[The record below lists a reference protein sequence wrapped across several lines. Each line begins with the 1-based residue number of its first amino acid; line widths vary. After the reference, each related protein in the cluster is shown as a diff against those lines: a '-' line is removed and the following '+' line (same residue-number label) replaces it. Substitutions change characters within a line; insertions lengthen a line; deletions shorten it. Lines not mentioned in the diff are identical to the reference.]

1 MSDEWRLV
9 MRFRKRGR
17 KKRAVINV
25 SAEPVEDSLPEF
37 VTHANA
43 TQQQQVEAK
52 GKNKGINPMRFVRQ
66 MVKNPDF
73 SYQALMIFMTL
84 TSGDNMRMDQR
95 IETVSTSVE
104 KMKSA
109 TEVIGTTMKSLRAA
123 AEAPRH
129 IRKLFN

>member
-1 MSDEWRLV
+1 
-9 MRFRKRGR
+9 MRFRKQGR
-17 KKRAVINV
+17 KKRAIIDV
-25 SAEPVEDSLPEF
+25 SAEPVEDSLPGF
-37 VTHANA
+37 VANSNA
-43 TQQQQVEAK
+43 VKQQQGAVK

-66 MVKNPDF
+66 IVKNPDF
-73 SYQALMIFMTL
+73 SYQALIILMTL

-104 KMKSA
+104 KMKNA

-123 AEAPRH
+123 AEAPKH